1 MEKMEKIIHP
11 VTVAGDTLGNVVMK
25 SHNNSEWGY
34 IRVEQL
40 KTSFE
45 SNGFMRVT
53 PISALIHG
61 RIDDLLALEWQK
73 DQEIPGKIIF
83 RESLNP
89 FHPYDLLKDLKIAG
103 KTGVSCKLNGQPI
116 YRKTFYTTKMSMED
130 VTIQHNN
137 NDEIKI
143 ARAKLQNKQNN
154 ISDIAEL

>member
-1 MEKMEKIIHP
+1 
-11 VTVAGDTLGNVVMK
+11 
-25 SHNNSEWGY
+25 
-34 IRVEQL
+34 
-40 KTSFE
+40 
-45 SNGFMRVT
+45 MRVT

-83 RESLNP
+83 KESLNP

-116 YRKTFYTTKMSMED
+116 YRKTFYTTKMSIED

-137 NDEIKI
+137 NDEIRI
-143 ARAKLQNKQNN
+143 ARAQLQSKQNN